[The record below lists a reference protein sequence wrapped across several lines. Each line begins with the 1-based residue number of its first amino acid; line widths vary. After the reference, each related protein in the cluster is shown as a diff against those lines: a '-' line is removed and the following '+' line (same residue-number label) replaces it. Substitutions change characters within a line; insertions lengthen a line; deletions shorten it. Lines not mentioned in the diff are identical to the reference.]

1 MTDYTPAYVGTV
13 TRYVVVESYTVTP
26 CGCGDPG
33 CTKWQ
38 MA

>member
-26 CGCGDPG
+26 AMWRSGR
-33 CTKWQ
+33 TKWQ

>member
-1 MTDYTPAYVGTV
+1 MTDYTPGYVGTV

-26 CGCGDPG
+26 ADVAIRG
-33 CTKWQ
+33 TKWQ